1 MILPTEHFLNTV
13 AEGAGR
19 KLLITG
25 APGEIRT
32 PDLLLRRQSLYP
44 AELRARFFNY
54 TVAIRFLAAT
64 VFSAR
69 CSLLGTRYLF
79 FLVMRQLLARHRRLA
94 IPPERDQF
102 GDNRH
107 RNFFRRDRPDFQPDR
122 RVDAL
127 E

>member
-1 MILPTEHFLNTV
+1 MRAVKSLNS
-13 AEGAGR
+13 
-19 KLLITG
+19 G

-54 TVAIRFLAAT
+54 TVAIRFPAAT

-69 CSLLGTRYLF
+69 YALLGTRYLF
-79 FLVMRQLLARHRRLA
+79 FLRMRQLLARHRSFA
-94 IPPERDQF
+94 ITPERDQF

-107 RNFFRRDRPDFQPDR
+107 RNFFRRDRPDFQADR
-122 RVDAL
+122 RVDAFK
-127 E
+127 